1 MFAVT
6 GITGNVGG
14 EVARNLLAAGQPV
27 RGVVR
32 ETRKGETW
40 ATRGCDLVEADI
52 NDEAALTAAFKGAAG
67 VFVLVPPNF
76 DPSPGLSRST
86 GCSRRSAIGDRRR
99 ASREKSCICRPSVRI
114 PGEGEQDSGR
124 KPNSVP
130 G

>member
-14 EVARNLLAAGQPV
+14 EVARNLLAASQPV

-52 NDEAALTAAFKGAAG
+52 NDAAALTAAFKGVAG

-76 DPSPGLSRST
+76 DPSPGFRE
-86 GCSRRSAIGDRRR
+86 AR
-99 ASREKSCICRPSVRI
+99 AVAQCHLISVR
-114 PGEGEQDSGR
+114 D
-124 KPNSVP
+124 
-130 G
+130 